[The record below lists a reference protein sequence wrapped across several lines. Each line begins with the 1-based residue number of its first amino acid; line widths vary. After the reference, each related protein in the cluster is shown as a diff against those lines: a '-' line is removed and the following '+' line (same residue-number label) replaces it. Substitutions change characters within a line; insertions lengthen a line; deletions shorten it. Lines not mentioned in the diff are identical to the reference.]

1 MLVILLTKTI
11 VPGWAW
17 WHTLSST
24 QEAEAGRI
32 AVSFR
37 PDPESK
43 TDRQRERD
51 HCSPYG
57 FFCNFIVFQVKIT
70 IIKWIFAPV
79 SYLLLI
85 ILWQFS

>member
-43 TDRQRERD
+43 TDRQREREIIVPLMGFSVILLFFRLRLRLLNGFL
-51 HCSPYG
+51 HCLVSPPDYTVA
-57 FFCNFIVFQVKIT
+57 I
-70 IIKWIFAPV
+70 
-79 SYLLLI
+79 
-85 ILWQFS
+85 